1 MTTPNSDPKYIVYK
15 NYGDVKVQFDKCKT
29 FSDNKEEFD
38 KIINDINIEQKDMN
52 LLKEIFMSLHK
63 IIDNGH
69 VFSYMNIIDDYCSYV
84 NYWLNKEVRNKYES
98 VNEKIFDNFHKFV
111 VNFNIERYGK
121 DKNTCY
127 GYIKY
132 LNVGV
137 YNRMEILEYLYEL
150 YKNIKP
156 QKGSSGYNLCST
168 LSLMR
173 HYYEDSVFK
182 HKGDEYFF
190 NKLKDLK
197 SLIEANEWATNREC
211 PAINYIKLPEEKPPQ
226 PIEVPEAS
234 KQPRTLTQESLSQ
247 DRVRSEVVSATQGTQ
262 ESVSQVLSKAQDRVR
277 LEDVSGTKDTQ
288 EAMIPLR
295 TLEVSE
301 SSESLVSYDE
311 HETRATVGSQYS
323 VGPSI
328 PELQANSVYTSSLR
342 APEPARPAPNQET
355 YISQSTD
362 EFPTDKIID
371 IPEASITVVDPK
383 TNAIPQEGLMEKI
396 QGVEEDAGIKSLLI
410 SEENTLSDFLAFQN
424 MTIDILEINN
434 IIYLTKPNSIYYII
448 S

>member
-1 MTTPNSDPKYIVYK
+1 MTSSNTDPKYLEYSYYDMAICE
-15 NYGDVKVQFDKCKT
+15 YGKYNRLHDEI
-29 FSDNKEEFD
+29 EELHD
-38 KIINDINIEQKDMN
+38 IINDKDIRGYEQKIPKD
-52 LLKEIFMSLHK
+52 IFNKLHK
-63 IIDNGH
+63 LMRNGN
-69 VFSYMNIIDDYCSYV
+69 VSFGNKKESYCIYV
-84 NYWLNKEVRNKYES
+84 NYRLNKEFRDLHNS
-98 VNEKIFDNFHKFV
+98 VDEKIFDILHKFV
-111 VNFNIERYGK
+111 VTYNIKTTNRK
-121 DKNTCY
+121 DNTCY

-132 LNVGV
+132 LNDDI
-137 YNRMEILEYLYEL
+137 YDRMKILIYLYDL
-150 YKNIKP
+150 YNQIKP
-156 QKGSSGYNLCST
+156 HIVSDNDKLCDI
-168 LSLMR
+168 LYLMGR
-173 HYYEDSVFK
+173 TYKDAFDK
-182 HKGDEYFF
+182 HNDDNNFF
-190 NKLKDLK
+190 NKLEELK
-197 SLIEANEWATNREC
+197 KIIEKNNWATNNQC
-211 PAINYIKLPEEKPPQ
+211 PVEKYIKLPEKKPPQ

-234 KQPRTLTQESLSQ
+234 NQPRTLTQESLS
-247 DRVRSEVVSATQGTQ
+247 
-262 ESVSQVLSKAQDRVR
+262 QDRVR

-362 EFPTDKIID
+362 EFLTDKIID
-371 IPEASITVVDPK
+371 IPEASITVVYPK
-383 TNAIPQEGLMEKI
+383 TNAIPQEGLMGKI
-396 QGVEEDAGIKSLLI
+396 QGAFSNISEYVEPVPLMGVSGVEEDAGIKSLLI
-410 SEENTLSDFLAFQN
+410 SEENTLSDFLVFQN